1 MTAMSFS
8 VRIAAFFSALF
19 LAIGIYLPFFP
30 VWLKAQGLSDAEVAL
45 VLATPMVRIFAGPA
59 LSFLSDRFDDRRM
72 AIVALCL
79 ITLAGFAL
87 LLAVHGFWAIFLVCL
102 AIGIVWT
109 SILPIAETI
118 AVGGSLDLGIDY
130 GRLRLW
136 GSLTFI
142 AGSLGAGVVVGRLS
156 GDAVL
161 SMLIAAL
168 VLVVLAAV
176 ALPDTSTDKTAV
188 SEPAAKLRLA
198 DVRALFTGGM
208 FPVFLV
214 AAGLTQATHALYYA
228 FGTIHWQGVG
238 IGDGTIGILWSI
250 GVLAEIMLFAFSGR
264 VLAWVGPARLLIIG
278 ASAAI
283 ARWSIMAL
291 EPGLAVLVI
300 TQVLHAATYGATHL
314 GTMHFIARAV
324 PRRLQATAQGIYS
337 ALAAGIL
344 MSGLIACSGP
354 VYQHLAGQAYL
365 VMAGIAAISL
375 CFAVY
380 LRMRWPSG
388 PASGVTPK
396 EDAVVAP

>member
-8 VRIAAFFSALF
+8 VRIAAFFGALF

-30 VWLKAQGLSDAEVAL
+30 VWLKARGLSDAEVAL
-45 VLATPMVRIFAGPA
+45 VLATPMVRILAGPA
-59 LSFLSDRFDDRRM
+59 LSFLADRLGDRRI
-72 AIVALCL
+72 AVVSLCVL
-79 ITLAGFAL
+79 ALAGFAVL
-87 LLAVHGFWAIFLVCL
+87 LVVDGFWPIFLVCL

-118 AVGGSLDLGIDY
+118 AVGGSLDRGVDY

-142 AGSLGAGVVVGRLS
+142 AGSLGAGVVVGQLS

-168 VLVVLAAV
+168 FLAVLAAL
-176 ALPDTSTDKTAV
+176 ALPETSAQ
-188 SEPAAKLRLA
+188 EAPAAEPLTKLRLS
-198 DVRALFTGGM
+198 DVRALFTSGM
-208 FPVFLV
+208 FPVFLI

-228 FGTIHWQGVG
+228 FGTIHWQGQG
-238 IGDGTIGILWSI
+238 IGDGTIGTLWSI
-250 GVLAEIMLFAFSGR
+250 GVLAEIALFAFSGR
-264 VLAWVGPARLLIIG
+264 VLAWIGPARLLIVG
-278 ASAAI
+278 ASAAV
-283 ARWSIMAL
+283 ARWCIMAA
-291 EPGLAVLVI
+291 EPGLAVLVV
-300 TQVLHAATYGATHL
+300 TQILHAATYGATHL

-344 MSGLIACSGP
+344 MSGLVACSGL
-354 VYQHLAGQAYL
+354 VYQQLAGLAYL
-365 VMAGIAAISL
+365 VMAAIAAISL

-388 PASGVTPK
+388 PVSGVTPK
-396 EDAVVAP
+396 EDVAEVP